1 GFTVLSGGE
10 ARLLLAPEPA
20 TAIFGIGKAAQARLA
35 RDGYRTVG
43 DLQQADE
50 AELMRRYG
58 AEGQR
63 ISRLSRGIDFR
74 RVSPD
79 REPKSVSAETTF
91 EEDIAGFRELERRLW
106 RLADRVSARLKA
118 RDLAGRTVMLKLKSG
133 DFQIR

>member
-1 GFTVLSGGE
+1 SIDEAFLDLSGTERLHGRTAASTLAAFGRRVEESVGITVSIGLSVNKFLAKIASDLDKPRGFTVLSRGE

-58 AEGQR
+58 AEG
-63 ISRLSRGIDFR
+63 
-74 RVSPD
+74 
-79 REPKSVSAETTF
+79 
-91 EEDIAGFRELERRLW
+91 
-106 RLADRVSARLKA
+106 
-118 RDLAGRTVMLKLKSG
+118 
-133 DFQIR
+133 